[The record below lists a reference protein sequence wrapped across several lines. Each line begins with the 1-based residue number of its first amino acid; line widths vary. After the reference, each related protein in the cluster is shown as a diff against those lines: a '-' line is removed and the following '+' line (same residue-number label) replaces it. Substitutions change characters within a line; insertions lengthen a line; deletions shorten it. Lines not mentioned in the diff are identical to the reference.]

1 MKKFLCVLIS
11 ALLITCCFAV
21 NCFAA
26 KDGEINGAAVYAA
39 PGSTVELPVKYVNNP
54 GFWIMFLEVNFDP
67 DVFEFDLRLTKDEK
81 LIILHDETL
90 DEITDAVEYF
100 GKTENYPASPLSLI
114 SIL

>member
-11 ALLITCCFAV
+11 VLLITCCFAV

-26 KDGEINGAAVYAA
+26 NDGEINGAAVYAA

-67 DVFEFDLRLTKDEK
+67 DVFEYVGIENGDYDKAEIHK
-81 LIILHDETL
+81 NHEAATL
-90 DEITDAVEYF
+90 
-100 GKTENYPASPLSLI
+100 KMKSCPNPSPPPSTMI
-114 SIL
+114 RPWI